1 MRNLEILTR
10 FADTLSQHLQKDEQI
25 ERACFDEFGR
35 ICVVYT
41 NGQRMLV
48 FKYGSD

>member
-10 FADTLSQHLQKDEQI
+10 FADTLSQYLQKDEAI

-35 ICVVYT
+35 VCVVYT
-41 NGQRMLV
+41 NCQRMLT
-48 FKYGSD
+48 FKYGTD